1 MRDRAAATGAPDLDL
16 DAIIA
21 AGDRRVRRRRAVA
34 GVGVA
39 AALVAAVVAAPAIVD
54 RINVGDKDVQPTNPT
69 GAFVTRTPTYAVGT
83 TIFYGDDAIDVSPH
97 DVTALVQTDYGFVF
111 TADQGDHQN
120 VYFTDATD
128 TTKIGETT
136 QDPGTWLAAD
146 DSGPY
151 VEWVDTQAQPLPE
164 FVVYD
169 TDAGKE
175 VARTSE
181 GNKPVD
187 QVSDEFD
194 LARVHA
200 IDGTTA
206 YWHSSAGTVAYD
218 LSAGTQEVIRAHTS
232 PSYLF
237 DVSNGVF
244 AQSSFDDQSTVVTRE
259 LGSDKPFVP
268 GIGEPQLSPYGT
280 YVMTMPQQSS
290 KVFETAT
297 QRDVTPDAQGYQVV
311 LMTQW
316 LDDDRYAAIGTKGDN
331 IYRDPVAQLVCSI
344 TEGTCTVERTA
355 IGTIDEVVF
364 PVGGSLTDR

>member
-111 TADQGDHQN
+111 TAEQGDHQN

-136 QDPGTWLAAD
+136 RDPGTWLAAD

-151 VEWVDTQAQPLPE
+151 VEWVDTQGQPLPE

-181 GNKPVD
+181 GNKRVD
-187 QVSDEFD
+187 QVADELD

-218 LSAGTQEVIRAHTS
+218 LTAGTQEVIRAHTS

-244 AQSSFDDQSTVVTRE
+244 ASSSQDLSTAVTRE
-259 LGSDKPFVP
+259 LGSDRPFVP

-297 QRDVTPDAQGYQVV
+297 QRDVTPVAQRYHVV

>member
-21 AGDRRVRRRRAVA
+21 AGDRRVRRRRAAV

-39 AALVAAVVAAPAIVD
+39 AALVAAAVAVPAIVD
-54 RINVGDKDVQPTNPT
+54 RVALGDKDVQPTNPT
-69 GAFVTRTPTYAVGT
+69 GGFVTRTTTYAVGN
-83 TIFYGDDAIDVSPH
+83 TIYYGDDAIDVSPH
-97 DVTALVQTDYGFVF
+97 DVTALVQTDFGFVF
-111 TADQGDHQN
+111 TTEKGDHQD
-120 VYFTDATD
+120 VYFTDATE
-128 TTKIGETT
+128 TERIGETT
-136 QDPGTWLAAD
+136 QDPGTLLAAD
-146 DSGPY
+146 DSGSY

-164 FVVYD
+164 FVVFD
-169 TDAGKE
+169 TGTGKE

-181 GNKPVD
+181 GNKPLD

-200 IDGTTA
+200 IDGSTA

-218 LSAGTQEVIRAHTS
+218 LTAGTQEVLRPHTS

-244 AQSSFDDQSTVVTRE
+244 AASSHDDVSTVVSRE
-259 LGSDKPFVP
+259 LGSEEPFVP
-268 GIGEPQLSPYGT
+268 GIGEPQLSPQGS

-290 KVFETAT
+290 KIFETAT
-297 QRDVTPDAQGYQVV
+297 RKDVTPDAPHYQFV
-311 LMTQW
+311 LLTQW
-316 LDDDRYAAIGTKGDN
+316 IDDDTYAAIGTQGDN
-331 IYRDPVAQLVCSI
+331 IYRGSVAQLVCSVGAGRC
-344 TEGTCTVERTA
+344 TEARTS
-355 IGTIDEVVF
+355 IGTIDDVLF

>member
-136 QDPGTWLAAD
+136 RDPGTWLAAD

-218 LSAGTQEVIRAHTS
+218 LTAGTQEVIRAHTS

-244 AQSSFDDQSTVVTRE
+244 APSSFDDQSTVSHPRARLRQAVRAGHRRAAAVPVRHLRHDHAAAE
-259 LGSDKPFVP
+259 LEG
-268 GIGEPQLSPYGT
+268 L
-280 YVMTMPQQSS
+280 
-290 KVFETAT
+290 
-297 QRDVTPDAQGYQVV
+297 RDRDAARRHSRRTSGYQVV

-316 LDDDRYAAIGTKGDN
+316 LDDDRYAAIGT
-331 IYRDPVAQLVCSI
+331 RATTSTTTRSPSSCARSPRASAPWSARRSAPS
-344 TEGTCTVERTA
+344 TRSSSRSA
-355 IGTIDEVVF
+355 AA
-364 PVGGSLTDR
+364 